1 MTFDAAWLKKG
12 IIVYAT
18 ITPVDWAVV
27 ELFLEVK
34 WVGDKKV
41 GVAGFEPTASSSRTT
56 RATGLRYTPLKNTR
70 KNTLFFGKPAAMK
83 IYFGLLFCNLHFMSC
98 LLLGQKF
105 QLFCKFQVG
114 QYNFEL
120 AVTVFFAQHFAG
132 RQKLWVLGFNE
143 IF

>member
-83 IYFGLLFCNLHFMSC
+83 IYFGLLFGHCILC
-98 LLLGQKF
+98 LSYSSGKKSICFL
-105 QLFCKFQVG
+105 
-114 QYNFEL
+114 NF
-120 AVTVFFAQHFAG
+120 
-132 RQKLWVLGFNE
+132 K
-143 IF
+143 